1 MSALLFNPRD
11 PGFNSDP
18 YTHYRRLREEDPVHR
33 SPLGVW
39 FLGRYED
46 VRLVLKDSRFAVK
59 NIPAQIAKKSDILQR
74 MRLSANQPRDLTAL
88 YANSRHWLSFIE
100 PPDHT
105 RIRRL
110 VSRAFH
116 QRSVEG
122 LRVEARDCAR
132 RLIEE
137 LRPRGGMDLISDF
150 ARVLPSRMIA
160 RLLGVPSSDLPL
172 LVRLTEQIS
181 RILDP
186 LMSLE
191 EYGLLDRASR
201 DFSAYLQ
208 QLIDSRRAAPR
219 DDLITALLEAQD
231 ERDALDDEEMI
242 STCIL
247 LFAAGSETTV
257 NLIGNG
263 MLALLR
269 DTQRM
274 SDLVADPGLA
284 PQAIEEFL
292 RYDAP
297 LQMTSRVALQ
307 DVQIGEKVIRCGD
320 QVYAVV
326 GSANRDPRVFENPDE
341 LCFQRERNHHLAFA
355 AGHHLCLGAP
365 LARIEGQEAIV
376 ALLELLPDM
385 RLACTEVRWRAHIVL
400 RGLASLPVQFAAA

>member
-1 MSALLFNPRD
+1 MTALLFNPRD
-11 PGFNSDP
+11 PQFNADP
-18 YTHYRRLREEDPVHR
+18 YRHYRRLREEDPIHR

-46 VRLVLKDSRFAVK
+46 VRHVLRDSHFAVK
-59 NIPAQIAKKSDILQR
+59 DIPAQIARKSDILQR
-74 MRLSANQPRDLTAL
+74 TRVSANQPADLAAL
-88 YANSRHWLSFIE
+88 HRNSRWWLSFIE

-110 VSRAFH
+110 VHKAFH
-116 QRSVEG
+116 QRT
-122 LRVEARDCAR
+122 VEALRQAARGCAQS
-132 RLIEE
+132 LIDDI
-137 LRPRGGMDLISDF
+137 RSRGSMDLIADF

-160 RLLGVPSSDLPL
+160 ALLGVPPQDLPL

-191 EYGLLDRASR
+191 EYGLLDRASH

-208 QLIDSRRAAPR
+208 RLIDARREHPR
-219 DDLITALLEAQD
+219 EDLITALIQAQE
-231 ERDALDDEEMI
+231 ERDALSDDEMI

-269 DTQRM
+269 DPERM
-274 SDLVADPGLA
+274 QELAGNPALA
-284 PQAIEEFL
+284 PQAVEELL

-297 LQMTSRVALQ
+297 LQMTSRVALE
-307 DVQIGEKVIRCGD
+307 DVPFGEKIIRRGE

-326 GSANRDPRVFENPDE
+326 GSANRDPRVFANPDE
-341 LCFQRERNHHLAFA
+341 LSFQRERNHHLAFA
-355 AGHHLCLGAP
+355 AGHHLCLGAA
-365 LARIEGQEAIV
+365 LARIEGQEAIG
-376 ALLELLPDM
+376 ALVERLPD
-385 RLACTEVRWRAHIVL
+385 LQIACTEVQWRAHIVL
-400 RGLASLPVQFAAA
+400 RGLARLPVRFAAH